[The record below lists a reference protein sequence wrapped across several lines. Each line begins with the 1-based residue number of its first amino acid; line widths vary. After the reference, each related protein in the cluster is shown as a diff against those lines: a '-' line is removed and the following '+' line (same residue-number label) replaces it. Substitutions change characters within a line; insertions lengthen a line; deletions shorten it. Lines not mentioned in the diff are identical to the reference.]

1 MKKKSV
7 YITAIK
13 TSISGGIAALAAS
26 FIFLSCAHSPFS
38 SEGNLKAEK
47 EQAIEPSSAAE
58 LPISEIT
65 TLTLKTRYK
74 GFFEKGSDCS
84 KSHDE
89 LYGNSDGVYS
99 GSSTCELTLIFNQDG
114 TASKT
119 IESYRYDKAAKKNIV
134 TEKSIWAA
142 KINDDQFKKLAEY
155 IGNNESFKNYRD
167 VYISVVNGLV
177 RVKYKNEVRTVM
189 INAAESRP
197 VSLVMMNAFKK
208 LADEITWKEVD

>member
-7 YITAIK
+7 YIAAIRTA
-13 TSISGGIAALAAS
+13 ISGGVVALAVS

-38 SEGNLKAEK
+38 SEGNTKPEK
-47 EQAIEPSSAAE
+47 EQAAKSSSAE
-58 LPISEIT
+58 LPASEIT

-74 GFFEKGSDCS
+74 GFFEEGSDCS

-89 LYGNSDGVYS
+89 LYGNSDGYYNS
-99 GSSTCELTLIFNQDG
+99 EGSTCELTLIFNQDG

-119 IESYRYDKAAKKNIV
+119 IESYRYDKAAKKNKVI
-134 TEKSIWAA
+134 EKSVWEA
-142 KINDDQFKKLAEY
+142 KIDNDQFQKLAEY

-189 INAAESRP
+189 IYAAESRP

-208 LADEITWKEVD
+208 LADEVDWKK